1 MSSLS
6 MECWKCANKLVQEMV
21 KININEV
28 LKQAPM
34 ILQQKFVNISI
45 SNSHSTHSNTAV
57 QRKKK
62 KKKNPHQFI
71 PKPFFFQLINFP
83 IHKFNLSFWF
93 LKR

>member
-62 KKKNPHQFI
+62 KKESSPVYTKT
-71 PKPFFFQLINFP
+71 FFFST
-83 IHKFNLSFWF
+83 HKFSNSQI
-93 LKR
+93 